1 MIRDTAID
9 KDTKVR
15 KTPFRRMPRL
25 RTLSLV
31 AAFILAPL
39 DVRAQSLIRD
49 AEIERTL
56 RDFSN
61 PIFEAAGLAPND
73 VKIYIVGDKTLN
85 AFVTNGQNVFIHT
98 GLILETETPNQLK
111 GVIAHETGHISGGH
125 LARSDA
131 NIREAMRPAYVTIA
145 LGLLAIAAGAPD
157 AGAALLASS
166 QQFAMLSFFTF
177 TRVQESSADQAA
189 VTFLE
194 KTGQSGRGLLEFF
207 TKFRYNEILA
217 DSRREPYFRSH
228 PLSGDRIQALQN
240 RVNEQ
245 THRDAEDSP
254 ADIDRLKMM
263 QAKIQAFLYTPA
275 RTFVK
280 YPASDQSIYARY
292 ARAVAA
298 FRAPDMT
305 TAVRETQKLI
315 AEQPEN
321 PFFYEL
327 LGQIYYENG
336 KPEESIEPNRRAVAL
351 APNESLL
358 LIGLARSLLATEQP
372 ELRAEAE
379 ARLRSALRLEPT
391 NAFAWNQLAVVAD
404 RNGQVGLARLATA
417 EEAYNLGDMLRA
429 HRFSDLAMR
438 NLVRATPEWR
448 RAFDISTITLPM
460 VTKAGRRGNDPRPL
474 TLLPEAPLAS
484 KKATSETKTELLRVI
499 ELEDLTHDHDHA
511 ETHAKH

>member
-1 MIRDTAID
+1 MAFASRTSIKRSRVNWL
-9 KDTKVR
+9 VR
-15 KTPFRRMPRL
+15 L
-25 RTLSLV
+25 LAGAALSV
-31 AAFILAPL
+31 APMMAQ
-39 DVRAQSLIRD
+39 AQSLVRD
-49 AEIERTL
+49 SEIERTL
-56 RDFSN
+56 RDYSDPLFV
-61 PIFEAAGLAPND
+61 AAGLAPQD
-73 VKIYIVGDKTLN
+73 VRIYLVGDKTLN
-85 AFVTNGQNVFIHT
+85 AFVTNGQNVFLHT

-131 NIREAMRPAYVTIA
+131 NLREAMRPAYVTIA

-194 KTGQSGRGLLEFF
+194 KSGQSGRGLVEFF

-245 THRDAEDSP
+245 SNKAVLDSP
-254 ADIDRLKMM
+254 ADIDRMKMM
-263 QAKIQAFLYTPA
+263 QAKIQGFLYTPA

-280 YPASDQSIYARY
+280 YPATDQSIYARY

-298 FRAPDMT
+298 FRAPDLV

-321 PFFYEL
+321 PFFHEL

-336 KPEESIEPNRRAVAL
+336 KAEASIAPNRKAVEL
-351 APNESLL
+351 APNEALL
-358 LIGLARSLLATEQP
+358 HIGLARSLLATEQAD
-372 ELRAEAE
+372 LRPEAE
-379 ARLRSALRLEPT
+379 ASLRAALRLEPD

-417 EEAYNLGDMLRA
+417 EEAYHLGDLLRA
-429 HRFSDLAMR
+429 HRFSELALR

-460 VTKAGRRGNDPRPL
+460 ATKARRRGGDPADRRMM
-474 TLLPEAPLAS
+474 PEQFLGASGQTKPRAAPLWRAVDPH
-484 KKATSETKTELLRVI
+484 E
-499 ELEDLTHDHDHA
+499 HA
-511 ETHAKH
+511 GH

>member
-1 MIRDTAID
+1 
-9 KDTKVR
+9 
-15 KTPFRRMPRL
+15 
-25 RTLSLV
+25 
-31 AAFILAPL
+31 
-39 DVRAQSLIRD
+39 
-49 AEIERTL
+49 
-56 RDFSN
+56 
-61 PIFEAAGLAPND
+61 
-73 VKIYIVGDKTLN
+73 
-85 AFVTNGQNVFIHT
+85 
-98 GLILETETPNQLK
+98 
-111 GVIAHETGHISGGH
+111 
-125 LARSDA
+125 
-131 NIREAMRPAYVTIA
+131 
-145 LGLLAIAAGAPD
+145 LAIAAGAPD

-194 KTGQSGRGLLEFF
+194 KSGQSGRGLLEFF

-245 THRDAEDSP
+245 SNRDVVDSA
-254 ADIDRLKMM
+254 ADVDRMKMM

-298 FRAPDMT
+298 FRAPDLT

-321 PFFYEL
+321 PFFHEL

-336 KPEESIEPNRRAVAL
+336 RAEASIEPNRRAVAL
-351 APNESLL
+351 APNEALL
-358 LIGLARSLLATEQP
+358 LIGLARSLLATERA
-372 ELRAEAE
+372 ELRIEAE
-379 ARLRSALRLEPT
+379 ASLRAALRLEPS

-417 EEAYNLGDMLRA
+417 EEAYHLGDLLRA

-460 VTKAGRRGNDPRPL
+460 ATKANRRGNDARPF
-474 TLLPEAPLAS
+474 TALPEAPLA
-484 KKATSETKTELLRVI
+484 ATSSAHKSSIGLLRVI
-499 ELEDLTHDHDHA
+499 HPDRATHGHDGA

>member
-1 MIRDTAID
+1 
-9 KDTKVR
+9 
-15 KTPFRRMPRL
+15 
-25 RTLSLV
+25 
-31 AAFILAPL
+31 
-39 DVRAQSLIRD
+39 
-49 AEIERTL
+49 
-56 RDFSN
+56 
-61 PIFEAAGLAPND
+61 
-73 VKIYIVGDKTLN
+73 
-85 AFVTNGQNVFIHT
+85 
-98 GLILETETPNQLK
+98 
-111 GVIAHETGHISGGH
+111 
-125 LARSDA
+125 
-131 NIREAMRPAYVTIA
+131 
-145 LGLLAIAAGAPD
+145 
-157 AGAALLASS
+157 
-166 QQFAMLSFFTF
+166 
-177 TRVQESSADQAA
+177 
-189 VTFLE
+189 
-194 KTGQSGRGLLEFF
+194 
-207 TKFRYNEILA
+207 
-217 DSRREPYFRSH
+217 
-228 PLSGDRIQALQN
+228 
-240 RVNEQ
+240 
-245 THRDAEDSP
+245 
-254 ADIDRLKMM
+254 MM

-336 KPEESIEPNRRAVAL
+336 KAEESIEPNRRAVAL

-358 LIGLARSLLATEQP
+358 LIGLARSLLATERP

-484 KKATSETKTELLRVI
+484 KVATSETKPELLRVI
-499 ELEDLTHDHDHA
+499 ELEDQTHDHNHA
-511 ETHAKH
+511 ATHAKH

>member
-1 MIRDTAID
+1 MDHANRRPIKHKIV
-9 KDTKVR
+9 KLLVR
-15 KTPFRRMPRL
+15 LMAGAAL
-25 RTLSLV
+25 WLV
-31 AAFILAPL
+31 PMMAH
-39 DVRAQSLIRD
+39 AQSLVRD

-56 RDFSN
+56 RDYSDPLFV
-61 PIFEAAGLAPND
+61 AAGLAPQD
-73 VKIYIVGDKTLN
+73 VRIYLVGDRTLN
-85 AFVTNGQNVFIHT
+85 AFVTNGQNVFLHT

-131 NIREAMRPAYVTIA
+131 NLREAMRPAYVTIA
-145 LGLLAIAAGAPD
+145 LGLIAIAAGAPD

-194 KTGQSGRGLLEFF
+194 ESGQSGRGLVEFF

-245 THRDAEDSP
+245 TNKDVLDSP

-298 FRAPDMT
+298 FRAPDLV

-315 AEQPEN
+315 LEQPSN
-321 PFFYEL
+321 PFFHEL

-336 KPEESIEPNRRAVAL
+336 KAGASIAPNRKAVEL
-351 APNESLL
+351 APNEALL
-358 LIGLARSLLATEQP
+358 HIGLARSLLATEQAD
-372 ELRAEAE
+372 LRPEAE
-379 ARLRSALRLEPT
+379 ASLRAALRLEPD

-417 EEAYNLGDMLRA
+417 EEAYHLGDLVRA
-429 HRFSDLAMR
+429 HRFSELALR

-448 RAFDISTITLPM
+448 RAFDISTIALPM
-460 VTKAGRRGNDPRPL
+460 AAKARRRGGDPAGDRMM
-474 TLLPEAPLAS
+474 PEQFLGASGQIEPRTAPLWRAVDPF
-484 KKATSETKTELLRVI
+484 E
-499 ELEDLTHDHDHA
+499 HA
-511 ETHAKH
+511 GH